1 MQELANLR
9 RYVLTGAPG
18 SGKTAI
24 IRQLEVDGFGVVEEA
39 ATALIA
45 LKQAQGL
52 DEPWS
57 GHSFIDEVT
66 DLQRIRLLQSSYA
79 PGEVQFHDRSI
90 FCTAALSD
98 YLGRP
103 RSLVLSRELERVVT
117 KQFYQPEVF
126 FIRSLGFIAPPQRG
140 ASVSKRRS
148 VSNVCTKR
156 FIGTLVFNLS
166 LSDRHLRWIE
176 RIGSKPS
183 FVKSESAYRPF
194 CTARTRCFVRR

>member
-1 MQELANLR
+1 MISTRSGDL
-9 RYVLTGAPG
+9 YVLTGAPG
-18 SGKTAI
+18 SGKTVI
-24 IRQLEVDGFGVVEEA
+24 IRQLEVDGFSVVEEA

-57 GHSFIDEVT
+57 RHSFIDEVT
-66 DLQRIRLLQSSYA
+66 DLQRIRPLQSSYG
-79 PGEVQFHDRSI
+79 PREVQFHDRSI

-126 FIRSLGFIAPPQRG
+126 FIRSLGFIAPT
-140 ASVSKRRS
+140 AARRI
-148 VSNVCTKR
+148 R
-156 FIGTLVFNLS
+156 FEEAIRFERVHEEVYMDFGFQLVFVEPAAPV
-166 LSDRHLRWIE
+166 DRANRIKAFLRE
-176 RIGSKPS
+176 K
-183 FVKSESAYRPF
+183 
-194 CTARTRCFVRR
+194 